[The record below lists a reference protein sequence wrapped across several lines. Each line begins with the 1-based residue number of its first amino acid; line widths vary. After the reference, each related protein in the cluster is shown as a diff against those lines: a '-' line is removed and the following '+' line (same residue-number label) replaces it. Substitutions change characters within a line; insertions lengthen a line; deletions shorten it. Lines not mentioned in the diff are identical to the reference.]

1 MKTQFSHNLL
11 SSFYLWFESIL
22 LGDDAKAYATDQSN
36 EFSYVSDNP
45 QIPDGYY
52 GYEGKFRELVAEYSV
67 DKPNSGV
74 FIDGVFTSGDSP
86 DIYIDYKNGRIVVPQ
101 ASGTG
106 LTITANNTIK
116 EINIYITEED
126 EEQLLVMGDF
136 VPSDNNDSTFL
147 YLNKGKLDEKIFQL
161 PAVFITSNTP
171 QNELISFGG
180 EYDTKTRIKAIVMC
194 YDNYTRDGI
203 LSLFADQIDTCFKQ
217 IPFEDYPYGDF
228 YSLKS
233 YPYSYSSFSSSY
245 TTNNFIEGVQT
256 STISNPVI
264 MNKLEKN
271 LLVGF
276 IDFDVSSW
284 RYPRA

>member
-1 MKTQFSHNLL
+1 MKVQFSHNLL
-11 SSFYLWFESIL
+11 SSFYLWFESVL
-22 LGDDAKAYATDQSN
+22 LSDGAKAYAIDQSN
-36 EFSYVSDNP
+36 SFQYITGQTD
-45 QIPDGYY
+45 IPNGYY
-52 GYEGKFRELVAEYSV
+52 GYEGKYRELVAEYSV

-74 FIDGVFTSGDSP
+74 FIDGSFVSGSSS
-86 DIYIDYKNGRIVVPQ
+86 DIYLDYKNGRVVVPQ

-106 LTITANNTIK
+106 LTITANSTIK
-116 EINIYITEED
+116 EINLYISEED
-126 EEQLLVMGDF
+126 EEELLVMGDF
-136 VPSDNNDSTFL
+136 VPSDNTNSTYL
-147 YLNKGKLDEKIFQL
+147 YLNQGKLDEKIFQL
-161 PAVFITSNTP
+161 PAIFLTSNTP
-171 QNELISFGG
+171 NNEPISFGG
-180 EYDTKTRIKAIVMC
+180 EYDTKTRVRAIVMC

-203 LSLFADQIDTCFKQ
+203 LSLFADQIDTCFKH

-245 TTNNFIEGVQT
+245 TTNNFIENVQT

-276 IDFDVSSW
+276 IDFDISSW